1 MKEIIKK
8 VDQCD
13 TLAKDGPVPVK
24 YFCDVTDDQLA
35 AAKQYTSYYKQGL
48 AVKCTSFV
56 KVNLL
61 HDLR

>member
-8 VDQCD
+8 VDAC
-13 TLAKDGPVPVK
+13 TPAKKGSVAVK
-24 YFCDVTDDQLA
+24 YACGVTDDQLA
-35 AAKQYTSYYKQGL
+35 AAKKYTSYYKEGL